1 MIDPFIIEY
10 IKKKQKEKRRER
22 AGIPLYIDPPEQDG
36 YGEDSAKKDGDK
48 KGYIEIDIFGE
59 DEDSNTIKI

>member
-10 IKKKQKEKRRER
+10 IKKKQKEKKQER
-22 AGIPLYIDPPEQDG
+22 AGVPLYIEPPEKDG
-36 YGEDSAKKDGDK
+36 YREDGVKKDGDK

-59 DEDSNTIKI
+59 DEDSSTIKI